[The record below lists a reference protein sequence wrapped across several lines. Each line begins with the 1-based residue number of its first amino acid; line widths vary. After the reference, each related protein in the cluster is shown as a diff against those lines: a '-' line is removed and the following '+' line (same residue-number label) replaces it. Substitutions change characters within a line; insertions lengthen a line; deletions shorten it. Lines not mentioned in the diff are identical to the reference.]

1 MATQYDR
8 RQRHGI
14 PLWQHVGQVCN
25 LVATG
30 HDNEADSRAAMSHG
44 GHLAASR
51 ITPSGQ
57 ESAGST
63 VP

>member
-30 HDNEADSRAAMSHG
+30 HDNEADSRAAMSVIG
-44 GHLAASR
+44 GMGN
-51 ITPSGQ
+51 I
-57 ESAGST
+57 
-63 VP
+63 